1 MPRSVIAKLFYGSLI
16 AIVAGV
22 VLVAVAGAIA
32 VGSSS
37 LTMDGR
43 DVVGVQAP
51 FGWAIVVAAI
61 LAALVLF
68 AGSIAQLV
76 AWIGALIE
84 TAPLENK
91 AWFII
96 LLVAGLLG
104 FGLIAMLVY
113 LLAEPDPRRA
123 VSPMDA
129 AGKVVAADAR

>member
-1 MPRSVIAKLFYGSLI
+1 MSRSVIAKLFYGSLI
-16 AIVAGV
+16 AFAAAVI
-22 VLVAVAGAIA
+22 LVAVAGAIA

-37 LTMDGR
+37 LTMNGQ

-51 FGWAIVVAAI
+51 FGWLIVIAAI
-61 LAALVLF
+61 LAGLVFF
-68 AGSIAQLV
+68 AGSLAQLV

-104 FGLIAMLVY
+104 FGLITMLVY
-113 LLAEPDPRRA
+113 LLAEPDPRRGGA
-123 VSPMDA
+123 PTGATSA
-129 AGKVVAADAR
+129 TVAAAAH

>member
-1 MPRSVIAKLFYGSLI
+1 MSRSVIAKLFYGSLI
-16 AIVAGV
+16 AFAAAVI
-22 VLVAVAGAIA
+22 LVAVAGAIA

-37 LTMDGR
+37 LTMNGQ

-51 FGWAIVVAAI
+51 FGWLIVIAAM
-61 LAALVLF
+61 LAVLVFF

-104 FGLIAMLVY
+104 FGLITMLVY

-123 VSPMDA
+123 GAPTGATSA
-129 AGKVVAADAR
+129 TVAATAH